1 MKIKKRTGFKNEII
15 TVIPEKILKKL
26 STHPLMKNLYP
37 TDIGFFPNAEYHY
50 RKRRQGAAESILIY
64 CIKGKG
70 FVQVKQEKQ
79 QIKKGEIILIPAGL
93 PHSYGTL
100 IKESWSIY
108 WVHFRGNNAQF
119 YPEIKADNN
128 LKINQVAPE
137 NAAIIVKLFR
147 QLSTTFENGFT
158 INNLIYAS
166 QLLGHLLA
174 LIYYPPVKLTKKLN
188 ENSYVE
194 QTINYFQTHLDQTI
208 TLKKLADYNNLS
220 ASHLSRIFKEETGYS
235 PIDFFI
241 HLKIKKACQLLDMTN
256 LSIKAI
262 AARLGYSDQYYFSRI
277 FKKIMNLPP
286 SKYRKLEKG

>member
-1 MKIKKRTGFKNEII
+1 M
-15 TVIPEKILKKL
+15 
-26 STHPLMKNLYP
+26 
-37 TDIGFFPNAEYHY
+37 
-50 RKRRQGAAESILIY
+50 
-64 CIKGKG
+64 
-70 FVQVKQEKQ
+70 
-79 QIKKGEIILIPAGL
+79 
-93 PHSYGTL
+93 
-100 IKESWSIY
+100 
-108 WVHFRGNNAQF
+108 
-119 YPEIKADNN
+119 
-128 LKINQVAPE
+128 
-137 NAAIIVKLFR
+137 
-147 QLSTTFENGFT
+147 
-158 INNLIYAS
+158 IYAS